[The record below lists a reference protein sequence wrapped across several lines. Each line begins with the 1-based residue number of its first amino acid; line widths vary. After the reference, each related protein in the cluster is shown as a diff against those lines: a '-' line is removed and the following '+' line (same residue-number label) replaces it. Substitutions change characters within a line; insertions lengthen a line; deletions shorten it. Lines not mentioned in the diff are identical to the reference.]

1 MVPVV
6 VIVGCE
12 VEVRLAEDGVVV
24 DDVVG
29 SDRDEVE
36 STDEVVVGDEVLGC
50 NVSVVDVAKLVSVEG
65 KLALLENLIHVAVL
79 SS

>member
-1 MVPVV
+1 MPWQSAVLVMVPVV

-24 DDVVG
+24 DD
-29 SDRDEVE
+29 
-36 STDEVVVGDEVLGC
+36 VVVGDEVLGC

>member
-1 MVPVV
+1 MPWQSAVLVMVPVV

-12 VEVRLAEDGVVV
+12 VEVRLVEDGVVS
-24 DDVVG
+24 DDV
-29 SDRDEVE
+29 
-36 STDEVVVGDEVLGC
+36 
-50 NVSVVDVAKLVSVEG
+50 VSVVDVAKLVSVEG